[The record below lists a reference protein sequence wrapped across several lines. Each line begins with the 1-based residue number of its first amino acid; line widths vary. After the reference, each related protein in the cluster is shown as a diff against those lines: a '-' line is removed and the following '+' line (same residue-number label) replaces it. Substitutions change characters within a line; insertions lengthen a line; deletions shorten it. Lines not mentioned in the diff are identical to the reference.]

1 MMRHPT
7 PLTLR
12 FLRRGCSLIGILVS
26 MTIMV
31 ILFAITMTMITGN
44 GPGKPGVKQKAEQN
58 IKAINLY
65 GMYQGIY
72 GWSLNHGDQYP
83 STKTVN
89 EMEGDTTHDVFN
101 VWLEAGAIAGQ
112 QLISPN
118 EFETGY
124 DVGYAGNFGAD
135 NTSFALED
143 YDADDWLRY
152 KNWNLQADGSHVLIS
167 DRWVDID
174 GFEYHSINDTFWYV
188 LFNDGHGEN
197 ITSGAL
203 RNDDSLFDP
212 DEQFGADDTLMVH
225 D

>member
-1 MMRHPT
+1 M
-7 PLTLR
+7 
-12 FLRRGCSLIGILVS
+12 IGILVS

-44 GPGKPGVKQKAEQN
+44 GPGKPGVKQKTEN
-58 IKAINLY
+58 KVKAINMY
-65 GMYQGIY
+65 GMYQGLY
-72 GWSLNHGDQYP
+72 GWSLNHKDQYP

-89 EMEGDTTHDVFN
+89 EMKSDTTHEVFN
-101 VWLEAGAIAGQ
+101 ALLEDGAIAGQ

-124 DVGYAGNFGAD
+124 DIGYAGNFGPK
-135 NTSFALED
+135 NSSFALPD

-152 KNWNLQADGSHVLIS
+152 ENWNLQADSSHVLMS

-197 ITSGAL
+197 NESGAL
-203 RNDDSLFDP
+203 RNGDSLFDP
-212 DEQFGADDTLMVH
+212 DEEYGADDTLMVN